1 MYIQPKYNYYVSTY
15 IHRCAWQPRGQ
26 GPWQNGRGGVYVACG
41 RQIHLHSSN
50 ASIGMEG
57 GREFLIISVIS
68 ITLLSHNNKFVYN
81 SIFISCL
88 FTFTIQVNTKGE
100 ECFHKLEDPKWNDVN
115 VVTSLLKSFFR
126 KLPDPIFTTEV
137 YLRYIFSTL
146 LLLLNQLMF
155 VYVHWN

>member
-1 MYIQPKYNYYVSTY
+1 MATPRSGPLAERARGRVCCLWPANSSSI
-15 IHRCAWQPRGQ
+15 IECLHRDG
-26 GPWQNGRGGVYVACG
+26 GRG
-41 RQIHLHSSN
+41 
-50 ASIGMEG
+50 
-57 GREFLIISVIS
+57 FLIISVIS

-155 VYVHWN
+155 VYVH